1 MVLLIC
7 VSLSAYGIIA
17 FLRPDW
23 GVYGILALLPVYQVR
38 FNVFGYPSTALE
50 WMIILSAAGMGI
62 RLLLG
67 EPSYRKRVRII
78 FHDSP
83 WLLVWIGLFILS
95 GIVSVAVSPETL
107 KALGIFKAYF
117 AEGLLFWLV
126 AYLALDS
133 PKKQL
138 YSFYALFI
146 LLLGLSFFGL
156 YQFLT
161 LYHLPPAWWGP
172 GTEPRRVVS
181 LYSYPNAVA
190 LLIAPILTILS
201 GLIIFRKHLAAGRSK
216 GFLFFTLFCGTALLG
231 LTFSRGGWLGFCIG
245 LLLLG
250 WLSRYRKM
258 MIAVVLVI
266 ISTLLIV
273 PASRDRILPAL
284 GGNDPA
290 GQERLKLYRVA
301 VDVLKEEPVLGAG
314 LMGFREWYGAFK
326 PGLKDDILNYP
337 HNIFLNFWLES
348 GLFGLLAILGMLVWI
363 VNRSKK
369 MIGWG
374 QGYGQ
379 FTVIILA
386 ALTSLVVHGL
396 VDAPFFKNDLAIL
409 FWYLLSLFPAASAS
423 KIGQSE
429 LERETQKTAAVGT
442 SANGPS

>member
-1 MVLLIC
+1 VDFR
-7 VSLSAYGIIA
+7 VTASDPTRT
-17 FLRPDW
+17 RPDEE
-23 GVYGILALLPVYQVR
+23 AL
-38 FNVFGYPSTALE
+38 NIGTALE
-50 WMIILSAAGMGI
+50 I
-62 RLLLG
+62 R
-67 EPSYRKRVRII
+67 SRSI
-78 FHDSP
+78 
-83 WLLVWIGLFILS
+83 
-95 GIVSVAVSPETL
+95 
-107 KALGIFKAYF
+107 
-117 AEGLLFWLV
+117 
-126 AYLALDS
+126 
-133 PKKQL
+133 
-138 YSFYALFI
+138 
-146 LLLGLSFFGL
+146 
-156 YQFLT
+156 
-161 LYHLPPAWWGP
+161 
-172 GTEPRRVVS
+172 PR
-181 LYSYPNAVA
+181 LC
-190 LLIAPILTILS
+190 
-201 GLIIFRKHLAAGRSK
+201 GR
-216 GFLFFTLFCGTALLG
+216 
-231 LTFSRGGWLGFCIG
+231 
-245 LLLLG
+245 
-250 WLSRYRKM
+250 
-258 MIAVVLVI
+258 
-266 ISTLLIV
+266 
-273 PASRDRILPAL
+273 
-284 GGNDPA
+284 PA